1 MKVQDR
7 KGGKTLAWL
16 ASVKNNMARAF
27 TIMLCSV

>member
-16 ASVKNNMARAF
+16 ASVKNNMARA
-27 TIMLCSV
+27 LCFVPFN